1 MDKEEAGSTAS
12 SRGLTLREAF
22 QLLDRL
28 NDEITRAQAGFAAG
42 VAQILSRASR
52 TPLSDAEVNKAL
64 VDRFQETAARV
75 EHRVK
80 CPTCGLAGTLSYA
93 QGKFKI
99 GHRVTSHGFG
109 DALPDASM
117 TPTQPFLDVWFTLPK
132 KGKGGQ
138 SIEKR
143 SSQSKGDS
151 PNVLI
156 VETQLLTVARRVW
169 EKVKCKPKEGG
180 EVRVVCHTRPSE
192 EQLRGAD
199 AYFLDAYE
207 QFSAGQELAVTY
219 DLSLPLKFQTNGTR
233 HATK

>member
-109 DALPDASM
+109 NALPDASM
-117 TPTQPFLDVWFTLPK
+117 TPAHRSLMYGLHCQRRER
-132 KGKGGQ
+132 GGN
-138 SIEKR
+138 
-143 SSQSKGDS
+143 
-151 PNVLI
+151 P
-156 VETQLLTVARRVW
+156 
-169 EKVKCKPKEGG
+169 
-180 EVRVVCHTRPSE
+180 
-192 EQLRGAD
+192 
-199 AYFLDAYE
+199 
-207 QFSAGQELAVTY
+207 
-219 DLSLPLKFQTNGTR
+219 
-233 HATK
+233 